1 MTATAKTYVRSSVVG
16 AIFFFL
22 PFGVV
27 ALTLSFTARRRFRNG
42 DESGAVRASRWA
54 KRFMILT
61 YVVGVIIYLLIIVSL
76 LALGAFSS

>member
-1 MTATAKTYVRSSVVG
+1 MTSAAKTYVSSSVVG

-22 PFGVV
+22 PLGIV
-27 ALTLSFTARRRFRNG
+27 ALFFSSTARRRFRNG

>member
-1 MTATAKTYVRSSVVG
+1 MTSAAKTYVSSSVVG

-22 PFGVV
+22 PLGIA
-27 ALTLSFTARRRFRNG
+27 ALFFSSTARRRFRNG

-61 YVVGVIIYLLIIVSL
+61 YIAGVIIYLLIIVSL